1 MLDLIVTTLL
11 LWGFQRIL
19 YFTYYSSKAKQ
30 NTVCTVLL
38 KILDTTLVVQKKK
51 RLTCEQKKNNTRCMP
66 CHAYKYTVCDK
77 CHICFPLSTR

>member
-38 KILDTTLVVQKKK
+38 KILDTTLVVQKKAPH
-51 RLTCEQKKNNTRCMP
+51 L
-66 CHAYKYTVCDK
+66 
-77 CHICFPLSTR
+77 